1 MAIAEPVMFASK
13 TPRDLNHDPAP
24 WKSRFHGAPPE
35 SDKYFHGALF
45 PADKRADYTRDPH
58 PGYDHVQHNKPN
70 PILGYVRDRVRGVE
84 SAGVRLTEYELLLA
98 ALVGEDSESYDL
110 ADFAFCD
117 MQAIAAQEHATRVLT
132 LLITAAEGAIA

>member
-1 MAIAEPVMFASK
+1 MASAEPVMFASK
-13 TPRDLNHDPAP
+13 TPRDLNHDAEP
-24 WKSRFHGAPPE
+24 WLCTTAIHPGHR
-35 SDKYFHGALF
+35 
-45 PADKRADYTRDPH
+45 RTPH
-58 PGYDHVQHNKPN
+58 PRRTAEPCNGTFKEFLPRPQFDHAQHNKPN